1 MSVKSV
7 VLLNRSSTL
16 EKILQSCSS
25 INELV
30 SAIPS
35 SFRASLG
42 QILHDQYRNAQKL
55 SNAQATLVSFD
66 KHKSTKT
73 FPLAIETMIKRPNIQ
88 FSKEYHAA
96 VGTDSIDETLNTLT
110 NDNRTSALDVFITLK
125 KKEVAEL
132 HKALV
137 FSEHKW
143 NSEVYRV
150 VSQMAD
156 LLSLGDK
163 VEYKPATLEFG
174 FHSSIST
181 SEFVL
186 NTTLVYKLGLKWW
199 SKSYALAFSVMEKVT
214 TQRLSK
220 MTLKDNADK
229 MVIDSGSS
237 KTTQQIIAEE
247 LKKALKDLKLG
258 NAPGKETKKKV
269 TKPKK
274 KGGKKPNA
282 KKANSKAKG
291 KKNGKK

>member
-96 VGTDSIDETLNTLT
+96 VGTDSIDETLNALT

-137 FSEHKW
+137 FF
-143 NSEVYRV
+143 RT
-150 VSQMAD
+150 QM
-156 LLSLGDK
+156 
-163 VEYKPATLEFG
+163 
-174 FHSSIST
+174 
-181 SEFVL
+181 
-186 NTTLVYKLGLKWW
+186 
-199 SKSYALAFSVMEKVT
+199 
-214 TQRLSK
+214 
-220 MTLKDNADK
+220 
-229 MVIDSGSS
+229 
-237 KTTQQIIAEE
+237 E
-247 LKKALKDLKLG
+247 L
-258 NAPGKETKKKV
+258 
-269 TKPKK
+269 
-274 KGGKKPNA
+274 
-282 KKANSKAKG
+282 
-291 KKNGKK
+291 